1 MIVRN
6 SLRQMRR
13 TPLRTAVFFFLILAA
28 TAMLAVGINL
38 WNINRES
45 IRELEQGFTT
55 IGTVEQRRETS
66 SYEAVW
72 DAQEKDYTYRAQQ
85 DYGRW
90 VSTEELD
97 FEGADF

>member
-1 MIVRN
+1 
-6 SLRQMRR
+6 
-13 TPLRTAVFFFLILAA
+13 
-28 TAMLAVGINL
+28 MLAVGINL

-97 FEGADF
+97 FEGAD